1 MHFLGFCLTPMGLSW
16 FSNMEFLTE
25 CSVMETERIPASQPS
40 GNGGRKG
47 DKQPNN
53 IQIAILCSPGR
64 VQTYCPFR
72 LPTSHL
78 KTNKTKT
85 MNKQNCHHQQRDT
98 DDSRRQPLIFLC
110 HIVRGREWRG
120 GKPSRCY
127 DMEEEFMIMT
137 LRGGLMEQRFVLR
150 FYERVYCVWALPT
163 PTLVCMIYLRV
174 VSRAG
179 TCKTPF
185 PYDG

>member
-1 MHFLGFCLTPMGLSW
+1 MGETSRRNRQHISAFVFPPTPNPSNHTQHTHTTRTHLWSFVSSVSHLDSMHFLGFCLTPMGLSW

-25 CSVMETERIPASQPS
+25 CSVMEMERIPASQPP

-53 IQIAILCSPGR
+53 IQIATLCSPGR

-85 MNKQNCHHQQRDT
+85 MNKQNCHHQQRHT
-98 DDSRRQPLIFLC
+98 DDSRRQPPIFLC
-110 HIVRGREWRG
+110 RIVRGREWRG

-137 LRGGLMEQRFVLR
+137 L
-150 FYERVYCVWALPT
+150 
-163 PTLVCMIYLRV
+163 
-174 VSRAG
+174 
-179 TCKTPF
+179 
-185 PYDG
+185 